1 MRFAFFIL
9 LLVSLMLG
17 GCARQH
23 GIAKEQ
29 QTYVSQQVKLQQQR
43 ATIAN
48 ALTGAGATVYL
59 IGDDIN
65 IIIPANTVFV
75 GQSANLYRNA
85 STIFNQVV
93 ALANC
98 YPNVMIKIAAYTYS
112 SDNALRDQVLT
123 QEWAQIAARNLW
135 QRGINT
141 RLLYAVGHGA
151 CDNVSKRSK
160 AINSRL
166 EIKFRVTERDEEQA

>member
-1 MRFAFFIL
+1 MRFALFTL

-29 QTYVSQQVKLQQQR
+29 QTYVSQKAKLQQQR
-43 ATIAN
+43 ATLAN
-48 ALTGAGATVYL
+48 ALTSIGATVYL

-65 IIIPANTVFV
+65 IIIPAHTVFV
-75 GQSANLYRNA
+75 GQGANLYHNA
-85 STIFNQVV
+85 NTIFKQIV

-98 YPNVMIKIAAYTYS
+98 YPNVMIKIAAYTYNS
-112 SDNALRDQVLT
+112 GNVLRDQALT
-123 QEWAQIAARNLW
+123 QEWAQVAARNLW

-141 RLLYAVGHGA
+141 RLLYAVGRGA
-151 CDNVSKRSK
+151 CDNVSKGNK